1 MSEPQPEDRQL
12 ALETDSF
19 TSGVKRIREIRE
31 GARLSH
37 TRAGAHIIKTLVDP
51 LTDAIALAQDA
62 IEGGET
68 RAEGMA
74 LLSLP
79 PDFLAVI
86 TLRGIVNAVS
96 LKKRYR
102 PIPLLRVAR
111 DIGVWCAVEYKRS
124 YLRGRERNL
133 LERWIKRTGNPWNAL
148 KLAKEKIRT
157 FRRADWQ
164 KKGWDV
170 KLGALL
176 MELAILKTG
185 LLRKEEPPGEPIVL
199 HLTENAHQHIA
210 DLLMVD
216 DCFATPQH
224 LPMVEPPLPWST
236 AESGGYKSLRVH
248 LVKHHNHPTNLRLL
262 KRADLRRVAEAVNAL
277 QETSWR
283 INTFVNEVFSAAWE
297 RKDPPEALRMPE
309 PDPEEAL
316 PDDEEDEQELKEEE
330 SERAASHAVSIQRKL
345 AIAKMFKDEPALWF
359 PPQLDRRG
367 RAYPMPHFVHPQ
379 ADDQGRALLLLA
391 RPKPLGE
398 RGAHWLAV
406 TVANL
411 YGEVDKEPY
420 EKRVAWVHDHR
431 DAIVDSV
438 DRPFDGA
445 RFWRDADKPLRF
457 LAAAR
462 EWVGFLKEGPGH
474 LSWLPLAL
482 DATCNGLQH
491 FSALGRDPEG
501 GRFTNLIPGPAP
513 EDIYRVVSDL
523 LKTQVDGAA
532 AAGDPIAKLW
542 QGAINRKLVKPATM
556 TTPYGVTEIGIARQL
571 FAYIGE
577 NLKNQFPKAWTAAS
591 WLAPRLQLVI
601 GSVVVKAVKIMNWLR
616 GIADLLAEA
625 NRGLAWMTPIGLPV
639 VQERRKPK
647 EQRIPTLAHSFVNYV
662 HDPKGKVDS
671 VAQQNGIVANVVH
684 SLDASHMM
692 LTVRALAARGIRDC
706 SMVHDSYAVHACD
719 VDLMNEILRDTFVTM
734 HEGFTLAH
742 LVEQFRR
749 IAPKKIV
756 LRDPPAPGTLE
767 LAAVRQ
773 SPYFF
778 S

>member
-1 MSEPQPEDRQL
+1 MSEAEDRQL
-12 ALETDSF
+12 VLEMDSF
-19 TSGVKRIREIRE
+19 TDGVKRVREKRE
-31 GARLSH
+31 QARLSH
-37 TRAGAHIIKTLVDP
+37 TSAGTKIIKTLVDP
-51 LTDAIALAQDA
+51 LTDAVLLAQDA

-79 PDFLAVI
+79 ADFLAVI
-86 TLRGIVNAVS
+86 TLHGIVNAVS

-102 PIPLLRVAR
+102 PIPLLRLAR

-124 YLRGRERNL
+124 YLRGRELNL
-133 LERWIKRTGNPWNAL
+133 LERWIKRNRNPWNAL
-148 KLAKEKIRT
+148 RLAKKKIKT

-170 KLGALL
+170 KLGSLL
-176 MELAILKTG
+176 VDLAILKTG
-185 LLRKEEPPGEPIVL
+185 LLRKEEPPGEPIIV
-199 HLTENAHQHIA
+199 HLTENAQQHIA
-210 DLLMVD
+210 DLLTVD
-216 DCFATPQH
+216 DCFATPHH
-224 LPMVEPPLPWST
+224 LPMIEPPLPWNT

-277 QETSWR
+277 QETQWR
-283 INTFVNEVFSAAWE
+283 INTFVYDVFSTAWE
-297 RKDPPEALRMPE
+297 KKDPPDALRMPE

-316 PDDEEDEQELKEEE
+316 PHDDEDEEELKENEQ
-330 SERAASHAVSIQRKL
+330 AVSNAVLIRQKL
-345 AIAKMFKDEPALWF
+345 AIAKKFKDEPALYF

-367 RAYPMPHFVHPQ
+367 REYPIPHFVHPQ
-379 ADDQGRALLLLA
+379 ADDQGRALLMFA

-406 TVANL
+406 YVANL

-420 EKRVAWVHDHR
+420 EKRVQWVHEHR

-438 DRPFDGA
+438 ERPFDGT
-445 RFWRDADKPLRF
+445 RFWKDADKPLRF
-457 LAAAR
+457 LAAAK
-462 EWVGFLKEGPGH
+462 EWVGYLREGPGY
-474 LSWLPLAL
+474 LSCLPLAL

-501 GRFTNLIPGPAP
+501 GRWTNLIPGSAP
-513 EDIYRVVSDL
+513 EDIYRVVARL
-523 LKTQVDGAA
+523 LKEEMVDPLA
-532 AAGDPIAKLW
+532 AAGDPIGKLW
-542 QGAINRKLVKPATM
+542 QGKNVIDRKLVKPATM
-556 TTPYGVTEIGIARQL
+556 TTPYGVTEVGIKRQL
-571 FAYIGE
+571 KTYIDE
-577 NLKNQFPKAWTAAS
+577 NLKGRFPKAWTAAT

-601 GSVVVKAVKIMNWLR
+601 GSVVVKAVKIMEWLR
-616 GIADLLAEA
+616 EIADLMADA
-625 NRGLAWMTPIGLPV
+625 NRGLVWMTPIGLPV

-647 EQRIPTLAHSFVNYV
+647 ECRIPTLAHSFVNYE
-662 HDPKGKVDS
+662 HDPKGDIDS

-692 LTVRALAARGIRDC
+692 LTVRALHARGIRDY

-719 VDLMNEILRDTFVTM
+719 VDVMNEVLRDTFVAM
-734 HEGFTLAH
+734 HEQFTLAH

-749 IAPKKIV
+749 IAPKKVARCPIHP
-756 LRDPPAPGTLE
+756 RRA
-767 LAAVRQ
+767 R
-773 SPYFF
+773 
-778 S
+778 